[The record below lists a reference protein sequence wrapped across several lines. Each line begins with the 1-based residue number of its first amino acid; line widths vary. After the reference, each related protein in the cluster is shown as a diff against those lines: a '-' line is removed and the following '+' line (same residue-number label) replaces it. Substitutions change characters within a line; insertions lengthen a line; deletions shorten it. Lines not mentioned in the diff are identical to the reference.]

1 MAVPYI
7 FEYRTGNIPLSELD
21 ANFTYFTTSISV
33 TGLNTSIGGSL
44 TTGTNAVIGTT
55 LNVGTN
61 ASIGGNLDVTGTTT
75 FTGGVTIPS
84 VSISG
89 NATFTGTGNRILGDF
104 SNATIANRVA
114 FQTSTTNGN
123 SNL

>member
-61 ASIGGNLDVTGTTT
+61 ASIGGNLNVTGTGSGASIALEKLLIVVLKTLKSEE
-75 FTGGVTIPS
+75 FIVLPIVSNDNAESVPGV
-84 VSISG
+84 
-89 NATFTGTGNRILGDF
+89 
-104 SNATIANRVA
+104 RVL
-114 FQTSTTNGN
+114 FHPPII
-123 SNL
+123 